1 MIDVNRRYVVS
12 KVRELFGQYCSE
24 DANIESV
31 LENQLCPYNNKK
43 CFKTR
48 KSDSETSI
56 GTCTVN
62 YQNKDIII
70 CPNRLT
76 EKSQIFVDCLHL
88 LTLHE
93 PGNELYI
100 IPEVTIPGG
109 HVDFFLVSA
118 KNKKVKDF
126 VGIELQTM
134 DTTGTVWPERQRL
147 LDEHGIYVPKDDIN
161 NKKPFGMNWKMTAKT
176 ILVQM
181 HHKAQTFE
189 NLNKHLVLIIQKPLY
204 EYMRKEF
211 SFSHIQ
217 GVRVGDAVHF
227 HSYDVV
233 EEDNGLH
240 LALDTRVSTDTNGVA
255 ECLGLN
261 AEANVELKDIIALL
275 EPKLLDEYRLTLI
288 V

>member
-1 MIDVNRRYVVS
+1 MS

-227 HSYDVV
+227 HSYNVV

-275 EPKLLDEYRLTLI
+275 ESKLLDEYRLTLI

>member
-1 MIDVNRRYVVS
+1 MS

-118 KNKKVKDF
+118 KNKKIKDF

-275 EPKLLDEYRLTLI
+275 ESKLLDEYRLTLI

>member
-1 MIDVNRRYVVS
+1 MS

-76 EKSQIFVDCLHL
+76 EKSQIFVVCLHL

-275 EPKLLDEYRLTLI
+275 ESKLLDEYRLTLI

>member
-1 MIDVNRRYVVS
+1 MS

-88 LTLHE
+88 LALHE

-275 EPKLLDEYRLTLI
+275 ESKLLDEYRLTLI

>member
-147 LDEHGIYVPKDDIN
+147 LDEHGIYVPKDDIT

-275 EPKLLDEYRLTLI
+275 ESKLLDEYRLTLI

>member
-1 MIDVNRRYVVS
+1 MS

-134 DTTGTVWPERQRL
+134 DTTGIVWPERQRL

-275 EPKLLDEYRLTLI
+275 ESKLLDEYRLTLI

>member
-88 LTLHE
+88 LALHE

-275 EPKLLDEYRLTLI
+275 ESKLLDEYRLTLI

>member
-1 MIDVNRRYVVS
+1 MS

-126 VGIELQTM
+126 VGIELQTV

-275 EPKLLDEYRLTLI
+275 ESKLLDEYRLTLI

>member
-275 EPKLLDEYRLTLI
+275 ESKLLDECRLTLI

>member
-1 MIDVNRRYVVS
+1 MS

-76 EKSQIFVDCLHL
+76 EKSQIFADCLHL

-275 EPKLLDEYRLTLI
+275 ESKLLDEYRLTLI

>member
-1 MIDVNRRYVVS
+1 VS

-275 EPKLLDEYRLTLI
+275 ESKLLDEYRLTLI

>member
-134 DTTGTVWPERQRL
+134 DTTGTVWSERQRL

-275 EPKLLDEYRLTLI
+275 ESKLLDEYRLTLI